1 LLTQKNLYIK
11 IIIKIKYMIVTK
23 YENIVL
29 FVFFFHSKNSG
40 KLVKKGFGKL
50 LKYVLYKFPKLKN

>member
-1 LLTQKNLYIK
+1 
-11 IIIKIKYMIVTK
+11 MIVTK

-29 FVFFFHSKNSG
+29 YMSFFFHLKNSG

-50 LKYVLYKFPKLKN
+50 LKYVLYKFQKLKN